1 MSETE
6 QTSLDAISARL
17 AALSDRL
24 ASLPRIDRP
33 HWAEVGALLLE
44 ARVAHGGNDKAF
56 GRWIRENGAD
66 RMPGLKTPS
75 ARSAVIWMAQH
86 PERVALVDPETARS
100 PKRIR
105 TAWRDLVKAE
115 ARRLAPAVAEGAMP
129 ESLALEELCA
139 ATAATR
145 PEALP
150 LLRDA
155 LEAGSQGPHAV
166 PVEAPGAGQS
176 EGAAPAEAAFRE
188 EMPAPPTG
196 NETEED
202 IAADA
207 QEATNEPWTVADT
220 AEAAAA
226 ALPEMAMPRASLPAP
241 AAVAET
247 LPLEEVLNR
256 IVERHGMETVRLA
269 LDALE
274 GAGVAPALEPAEA
287 QADPEEPNRWRG
299 VDISRPAGRITV
311 MDVRK
316 ILLDAFGHDFR
327 QDGMLIDIAGFDV
340 ERWAPRP
347 RPSPLGALLEEAARK
362 LTPRFFQDGD
372 DPDDPETWDMAFEEA
387 EPTLADALRKAGVVT
402 AEQIAEWPRE
412 PDADFVQD
420 LLDEGA
426 PEQPLRALWPGW
438 FERED
443 RKAAFIQKH
452 GKTAWEAVRLARLM
466 TSKV

>member
-6 QTSLDAISARL
+6 QTSLDAIGARL
-17 AALSDRL
+17 AALSERL
-24 ASLPRIDRP
+24 SGLTRIERP

-115 ARRLAPAVAEGAMP
+115 AGRLAPAVAEGAMP
-129 ESLALEELCA
+129 ESEAVDAICA

-145 PEALP
+145 SEALR

-155 LEAGSQGPHAV
+155 LEARAQVPQHA
-166 PVEAPGAGQS
+166 PVAAPDDGES
-176 EGAAPAEAAFRE
+176 ESAAPAEESARE
-188 EMPAPPTG
+188 ELPAPPADTAP
-196 NETEED
+196 EADVT
-202 IAADA
+202 ADA
-207 QEATNEPWTVADT
+207 QEATDGPWTVADA
-220 AEAAAA
+220 AEDAAPHR
-226 ALPEMAMPRASLPAP
+226 PETAMPGASLPPP
-241 AAVAET
+241 AVVSEA

-256 IVERHGMETVRLA
+256 IVERHGLETVRLA
-269 LDALE
+269 LDAME
-274 GAGVAPALEPAEA
+274 DADAAPALELAEA

-299 VDISRPAGRITV
+299 VDVSRPAGRITV

-316 ILLDAFGHDFR
+316 ILLDAFRHDFR
-327 QDGMLIDIAGFDV
+327 RDGMLIDVEGFDV
-340 ERWAPRP
+340 ERWAPRA
-347 RPSPLGALLEEAARK
+347 RPSKLGALLEEAARK
-362 LTPRFFQDGD
+362 LTPRFLQEGD
-372 DPDDPETWDMAFEEA
+372 DPDDPEAWDMAFEEA
-387 EPTLADALRKAGVVT
+387 EPTLAEALRKAGVVT
-402 AEQIAEWPRE
+402 AEQIADWPRE
-412 PDADFVQD
+412 PDADFVQE

-426 PEQPLRALWPGW
+426 PERPLRALWPGW

-443 RKAAFIQKH
+443 RKAAFIRKH

-466 TSKV
+466 TSKA